1 MYIKPTKTEKIEA
14 LIKLRQISNLS
25 QKFVH
30 LWIRLRIN
38 GGSKHWAKEIFH
50 NSLKIFVIS
59 SVTINVTKRKNR
71 KIKTIQSNPIQF
83 YSNNLIFVNNFLRF
97 DVLHGDVI

>member
-1 MYIKPTKTEKIEA
+1 MYIEPTKMDKIGA

-25 QKFVH
+25 HKFVH

-38 GGSKHWAKEIFH
+38 GGCKHWAKEIFH
-50 NSLKIFVIS
+50 TSLKIFVIS

-71 KIKTIQSNPIQF
+71 KIKTIQFN
-83 YSNNLIFVNNFLRF
+83 
-97 DVLHGDVI
+97 